1 MIASNYPV
9 AEARTLGE
17 AQRSG
22 PLGFRR
28 PVRGAAEIPD
38 ADGHQ
43 VLVYR
48 VDGEYVLDSARLR
61 RGDDDVVRATHVSV
75 VDMRAGAPVAV
86 DLSIPSRDAAEFA
99 VHVTFAC
106 TVTDPVAVVRDG
118 VHAGTALRSYLT
130 SHSRIFQL
138 GLGYAVDDVN
148 EVRRDVDAQIT
159 AYTTVKPPHLTGIS
173 VTLAGVEVLTPDEL
187 VALERARRGQRHGHR
202 LEREKRNQTRS
213 LALDE
218 EEGDHTLQY
227 LRDENQ
233 WERDERRTGH
243 RYVAEERDQEHR
255 LRVRAVDDDYQRR
268 KFLATAELVGA
279 DPRDALRLAHTA
291 GEISSEQYAEQ
302 LALEHN
308 RRLDREAEREE
319 RARQD
324 RIRDTEFD
332 RDYRIRKLDAK
343 QSRHAEDRAE
353 RRERD
358 RWGREDARQK
368 HADDRADRLQA
379 LMWQREDDQHRHQES
394 RHDRLKQLD
403 LNLEVLREYAKR
415 GHLDLVTLNLDQVIN
430 QLIPAPDKELPPPQ
444 RSEPAADAPR
454 PLEAEVREEDEGAAS
469 DA

>member
-1 MIASNYPV
+1 
-9 AEARTLGE
+9 
-17 AQRSG
+17 
-22 PLGFRR
+22 
-28 PVRGAAEIPD
+28 
-38 ADGHQ
+38 
-43 VLVYR
+43 
-48 VDGEYVLDSARLR
+48 
-61 RGDDDVVRATHVSV
+61 
-75 VDMRAGAPVAV
+75 
-86 DLSIPSRDAAEFA
+86 
-99 VHVTFAC
+99 
-106 TVTDPVAVVRDG
+106 
-118 VHAGTALRSYLT
+118 VHAGTSLRSYLT

-202 LEREKRNQTRS
+202 LEREKRNQNRS

-343 QSRHAEDRAE
+343 QSRHAEDR
-353 RRERD
+353 R
-358 RWGREDARQK
+358 
-368 HADDRADRLQA
+368 
-379 LMWQREDDQHRHQES
+379 
-394 RHDRLKQLD
+394 
-403 LNLEVLREYAKR
+403 
-415 GHLDLVTLNLDQVIN
+415 
-430 QLIPAPDKELPPPQ
+430 
-444 RSEPAADAPR
+444 
-454 PLEAEVREEDEGAAS
+454 
-469 DA
+469 